1 MTLNNFRQNYHK
13 MITDKV
19 IMIPDVDSILKR
31 SEKRSCL
38 FQKIVLVSCVFIF
51 VLVNVNNHSIDYG
64 YHEFFSDHQNSGI
77 YGGTENKVLGLND
90 DQLYYASVNYIDSKY
105 QMTSIKKINIKN
117 GISQTILEIEADN
130 VMMIEDFLIYKDNT
144 QKISIFNTID
154 NTMTYIKYDH
164 EIIDYKIIK
173 GKLLVACRDDHSLIY
188 IYNDLNKPP
197 MQYQLDIM
205 IENIIDND
213 NTKLIYEVNGELG
226 IYDLIDNRYRSL
238 SLMIESLLQGAIDK
252 SVIYNDRLLFTLDN
266 LDGKLYSYDLKN
278 DDLRLVTDIFNNKL
292 ITSLDVYDNELY
304 VTVFNGNSLIYR
316 INNTGQINHLKT
328 IDSDRI
334 WSIVFDNENYLLVLD
349 NGYYLGRFNTLS
361 QRRFLP

>member
-19 IMIPDVDSILKR
+19 ITIPDVDSILKR
-31 SEKRSCL
+31 SEKRPCL

-64 YHEFFSDHQNSGI
+64 YHEFFNDHQNSGI

-90 DQLYYASVNYIDSKY
+90 DQLYYASVNYTDSKY
-105 QMTSIKKINIKN
+105 QMTSIKKLNIKN
-117 GISQTILEIEADN
+117 GMSQTILEIEADN
-130 VMMIEDFLIYKDNT
+130 VMMIKDFLIFIDNT

-164 EIIDYKIIK
+164 EIVDYKIIK
-173 GKLLVACRDDHSLIY
+173 GKLIVACHDEHSLIY

-205 IENIIDND
+205 IENIIDYD
-213 NTKLIYEVNGELG
+213 NTKLIYKVNGELG
-226 IYDLIDNRYRSL
+226 IYDLVDNGYRSV

-252 SVIYNDRLLFTLDN
+252 SVIYNDHLLFTLDN

-278 DDLRLVTDIFNNKL
+278 DDLRLITDIFNNKL
-292 ITSLDVYDNELY
+292 ITSLDVFDNELY

-316 INNTGQINHLKT
+316 INNTGQIDHLKT
-328 IDSDRI
+328 IDNDRI
-334 WSIVFDNENYLLVLD
+334 WSLVFDNENYLLVLD
-349 NGYYLGRFNTLS
+349 NGYYLGRINTLS

>member
-13 MITDKV
+13 MITEKV

-64 YHEFFSDHQNSGI
+64 YHEFISNHQNSGI
-77 YGGTENKVLGLND
+77 YGGTENKILGLNE
-90 DQLYYASVNYIDSKY
+90 DQLYYASVNYIDGEY

-117 GISQTILEIEADN
+117 GMSQTILEIKADN
-130 VMMIEDFLIYKDNT
+130 VMMIKESLIYQVNDQKLSIFNINDET
-144 QKISIFNTID
+144 KISID
-154 NTMTYIKYDH
+154 YDH

-173 GKLLVACRDDHSLIY
+173 GQLLVACCDEQTSVY
-188 IYNDLNKPP
+188 IYHDFNAPP
-197 MQYQLDIM
+197 LQYRLDIL
-205 IENIIDND
+205 IENIIDYD

-226 IYDLIDNRYRSL
+226 IYDLRDNRYRSL
-238 SLMIESLLQGAIDK
+238 SSKIESLLQVAIDK

-278 DDLRLVTDIFNNKL
+278 DDLRLVTDIFNNRL
-292 ITSLDVYDNELY
+292 VTSLDVYDNELY

-316 INNTGQINHLKT
+316 ISNTGQIDHLKT
-328 IDSDRI
+328 IDNDRI
-334 WSIVFDNENYLLVLD
+334 WSIVFDNEKYLLVLD
-349 NGYYLGRFNTLS
+349 NGYYLGRVNKLS
-361 QRRFLP
+361 QRRFLA